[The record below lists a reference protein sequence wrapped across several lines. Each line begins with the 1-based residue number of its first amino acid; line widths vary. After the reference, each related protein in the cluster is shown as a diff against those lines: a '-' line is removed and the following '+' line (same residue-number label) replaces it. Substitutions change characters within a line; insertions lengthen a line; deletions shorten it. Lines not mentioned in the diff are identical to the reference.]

1 MKRVKGNL
9 WFVLVPAGG
18 RNWSTFKCW
27 PPSCPSLTWLVPTP
41 SKGDLYCSHY
51 LLNLCYDSYEVRTS
65 CISACHAFMLFI
77 VVLLVFW
84 MCWLV
89 DTVSPRRAVTFFFF
103 LEFECQNISISNNSN
118 ICIVSRLTPRR
129 TSKVGSQWAM
139 FRGLGST
146 CWSWYTW
153 YRLLASSAP
162 DSG

>member
-1 MKRVKGNL
+1 MKKKNKIKSKLVKFGKNLKRVKGNL

-89 DTVSPRRAVTFFFF
+89 DTVSPRRAVTFSTVKTKTINPFP
-103 LEFECQNISISNNSN
+103 CQIFDSW
-118 ICIVSRLTPRR
+118 L
-129 TSKVGSQWAM
+129 
-139 FRGLGST
+139 GLLQGAHLNMALKELCSM
-146 CWSWYTW
+146 
-153 YRLLASSAP
+153 A
-162 DSG
+162 